1 MSNNVNE
8 FTDDNFDADVAQSD
22 LPVLIDFWA
31 AWCGPCKAIAP
42 IIDEIAGE
50 YSGKVKVGKVDVDKN
65 QNFKWGNGYDKDKYD
80 GFYIF
85 RRFNKINFNDT
96 TELNL
101 TTFFPIQRVLSG
113 KTKAFPNKNDLVTSP
128 KVETDVDF
136 YDYLGFGALLES
148 QKNNWKY
155 FLDISQR

>member
-65 QNFKWGNGYDKDKYD
+65 QKIAMKY
-80 GFYIF
+80 GI
-85 RRFNKINFNDT
+85 RSIPT
-96 TELNL
+96 L
-101 TTFFPIQRVLSG
+101 
-113 KTKAFPNKNDLVTSP
+113 LVMKGGEVVNQIVGAVP
-128 KVETDVDF
+128 KENITDV
-136 YDYLGFGALLES
+136 
-148 QKNNWKY
+148 
-155 FLDISQR
+155 LDKVV